1 MSTQDQTPKKQT
13 TPAKKHKRNPLA
25 LKLGYGIFAL
35 ALIGSLAVLTGAYR
49 LLNSI
54 LDNTKEVEKYQNYLR
69 PVVMFDPVPFSTP
82 ENADPNFVLQAAMWS
97 ALLGENRNNYAYD
110 DIGLVIVP
118 ASDLDVEA
126 AKLFGP
132 KIKLTHRT
140 FDDYEASYLYE
151 HDIKAY
157 HVPIVQKVSYSP
169 KVEKIVKK
177 GNSIVLTVGYVPP
190 ANIWTTDITKDTNTV
205 APDKYMNYEIVKDK
219 KSGDYIKAVRDIE
232 ATQAPRS

>member
-1 MSTQDQTPKKQT
+1 MSTTDKTPKEQVAPT
-13 TPAKKHKRNPLA
+13 KKHKRNPFA
-25 LKLGYGIFAL
+25 RKLGYGIFAL
-35 ALIGSLAVLTGAYR
+35 ALIGGLAVLTGIYR
-49 LLNSI
+49 MTVSI
-54 LDNTKEVEKYQNYLR
+54 LDNTKEIEKYQDYLR

-132 KIKLTHRT
+132 GIKLTHRT

-151 HDIKAY
+151 NDIKAY

-169 KVEKIVKK
+169 KVEKITKK
-177 GNSIVLTVGYVPP
+177 GNTIVLTVGYVPP
-190 ANIWTTDITKDTNTV
+190 ANIWTTDITKDTDTV
-205 APDKYMNYEIVKDK
+205 VPDKYMNYELVKDK

-232 ATQAPRS
+232 AAQAPRS